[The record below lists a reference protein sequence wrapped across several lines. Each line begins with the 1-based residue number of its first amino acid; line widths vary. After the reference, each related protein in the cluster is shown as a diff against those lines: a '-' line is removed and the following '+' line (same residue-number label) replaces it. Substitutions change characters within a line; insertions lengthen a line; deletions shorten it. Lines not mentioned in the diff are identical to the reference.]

1 MRRVRFGQLAAV
13 VTLPLAIFGVDAS
26 IAGAAPA
33 SGKVSAAPARIVA
46 GGASGSQDFSPSVP
60 VTKIKGEGKTAV
72 FKPSSLTA
80 SEDTTG
86 GDCEESSLYTS
97 FVIKNTGTSA
107 AYLSFDGGAV
117 GSIPARQSTSVCIYG
132 QTAGTQLTLNLSNKK
147 DTKTYSGEV
156 TVTTSD

>member
-13 VTLPLAIFGVDAS
+13 VTLPLAIFGVDES
-26 IAGAAPA
+26 IAAAAPA
-33 SGKVSAAPARIVA
+33 SGKLSATPARIVA
-46 GGASGSQDFSPSVP
+46 RAASGAQDFSPSVP

-72 FKPSSLTA
+72 FKPSSLRV

-86 GDCEESSLYTS
+86 GECEESPMFTS
-97 FVIKNTGTSA
+97 FVIKNTGTST
-107 AYLSFDGGAV
+107 AYLTFDGGTV
-117 GSIPARQSTSVCIYG
+117 GSIPARQSAPLCITD

-147 DTKTYSGEV
+147 NTRTYSGEV